1 MTSPTPTPAA
11 PPTPTDPLP
20 SLVPP
25 AATTTS
31 TITPAPAPATNDAPA
46 ASGGGLT
53 GAVLSAAVVAAIVG
67 GSITTALARRATRL
81 EERSRVRTTLAEA
94 YQAYGDYKEF
104 PYAIRRRR
112 PNQDG
117 DERIRLSEELRQV
130 QSRLSFYQ
138 AWTRAEDPTTGT
150 AYNDLVSQLR
160 RVAGTSMREAWL
172 EPALAN
178 DAGMN
183 IGPDRVDLS
192 ELKAAEEAFLKAAE
206 DHVKAITEPWW
217 RRVARAVHQRRS
229 VQPTPRTGGGCTAS
243 AEPSSGQDAADR

>member
-11 PPTPTDPLP
+11 PASPTDPIP

-31 TITPAPAPATNDAPA
+31 TTPTPAPAPATTVAPA

-53 GAVLSAAVVAAIVG
+53 AAVLSAAVVAAIVS

-81 EERSRVRTTLAEA
+81 EERARVRTTLAEA
-94 YQAYGDYKEF
+94 YQAYADYKEF

-112 PNQDG
+112 NDQDG
-117 DERIRLSEELRQV
+117 EERIRLSEEVRRV

-138 AWTRAEDPTTGT
+138 AWTRAEDPTTGA
-150 AYNDLVSQLR
+150 AYNDLVGQLR
-160 RVAGTSMREAWL
+160 RVAGASMRAAWL
-172 EPALAN
+172 EPALNN

-192 ELKAAEEAFLKAAE
+192 ELRTAEEAFLKAAE
-206 DHVKAITEPWW
+206 NHVKALTRPW
-217 RRVARAVHQRRS
+217 RRRS
-229 VQPTPRTGGGCTAS
+229 PKPATAGPQ
-243 AEPSSGQDAADR
+243 E